1 MSEREDRKGD
11 DKTELLQFLE
21 KRSIHELNALED
33 ARYIELLTREL
44 EALDGSDQRL
54 LEDLARG
61 GHPIAGED
69 QTGKIVVR
77 RGKP

>member
-1 MSEREDRKGD
+1 
-11 DKTELLQFLE
+11 
-21 KRSIHELNALED
+21 
-33 ARYIELLTREL
+33 LTREL

-54 LEDLARG
+54 LDELARG

-69 QTGKIVVR
+69 ETGKLVVK

>member
-1 MSEREDRKGD
+1 VSEREDRRSDEKA
-11 DKTELLQFLE
+11 ELLQLLAG
-21 KRSIHELNALED
+21 RSVHELNAVED

-44 EALDGSDQRL
+44 EAIDGSDQRL
-54 LEDLARG
+54 LEELARG

-69 QTGKIVVR
+69 ETGKIVVK